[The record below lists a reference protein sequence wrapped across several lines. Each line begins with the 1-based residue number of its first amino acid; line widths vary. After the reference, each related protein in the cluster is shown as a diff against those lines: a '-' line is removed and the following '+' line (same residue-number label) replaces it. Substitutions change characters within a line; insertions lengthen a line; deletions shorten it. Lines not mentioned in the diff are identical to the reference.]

1 MDKISL
7 ELQKRETAGKHN
19 RALRRGGVTPAHVF
33 GHGVESLSLEGQ
45 TADLE
50 QALSRAGTSHL
61 INLKIKG
68 EKRTRAVLIREIQRK
83 PASGLL
89 LHVDLYQVKSTEK
102 MTVDVPVHVM
112 GVAPAL
118 QTRTNTLLVDMPHL
132 SIECLPADI
141 PARLDVDVSSLK
153 TATDVIRVGD
163 IRPPDGVTIL
173 NDHELMVV
181 KIEIERKVA
190 PETAEVTPV
199 AAAATEE

>member
-19 RALRRGGVTPAHVF
+19 SALRRGGVTPAHVF

-61 INLKIKG
+61 ISLKIKG
-68 EKRTRAVLIREIQRK
+68 EKRTRSVLIREIQRK

-102 MTVDVPVHVM
+102 MTVDVPVHIV
-112 GVAPAL
+112 GSAPAL
-118 QTRTNTLLVDMPHL
+118 QTRTNY
-132 SIECLPADI
+132 A
-141 PARLDVDVSSLK
+141 
-153 TATDVIRVGD
+153 VG
-163 IRPPDGVTIL
+163 
-173 NDHELMVV
+173 
-181 KIEIERKVA
+181 
-190 PETAEVTPV
+190 
-199 AAAATEE
+199 